1 MLPLLR
7 GTRTEIHRNVAV
19 LEVTD
24 ASRMIEFAADPKV
37 RRYLLGRL
45 SDTVALVDPGQED
58 ALAKTLLALG
68 HTNQEIAESLVV
80 SVRTVESHRSRV
92 MAKLRATSRAD
103 LVRHALAAGLL
114 EEPSAS

>member
-1 MLPLLR
+1 MAKAKAKPAPTKPLDEWLPLLR
-7 GTRTEIHRNVAV
+7 GTRAELHRNVAV

-58 ALAKTLLALG
+58 ALAKALLALG
-68 HTNQEIAESLVV
+68 HTP
-80 SVRTVESHRSRV
+80 RV
-92 MAKLRATSRAD
+92 ANGT
-103 LVRHALAAGLL
+103 
-114 EEPSAS
+114 AS